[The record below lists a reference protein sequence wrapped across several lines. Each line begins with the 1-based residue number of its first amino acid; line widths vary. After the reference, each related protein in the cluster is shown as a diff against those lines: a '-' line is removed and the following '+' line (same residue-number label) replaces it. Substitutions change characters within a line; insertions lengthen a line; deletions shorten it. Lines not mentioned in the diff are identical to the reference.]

1 MGDSVGLVVMLG
13 VGDDPRQQWGLQL
26 ALECVAQ
33 VGYLQRQMPEA
44 WTELGGPGSDLE
56 RLLRD
61 LPEGPVDLRQ
71 TLWDGLWTAWT
82 CLDQVAEFAKGE
94 RSSSPQ
100 VTMILL
106 RSALMAAARV
116 VYAVA
121 PHARPARR
129 DRALAVMQQEAK
141 SLLRLYKDA
150 DAFGTPMA
158 NLPPRDERDAQRR
171 TAEALLAGSKQIGE
185 AELLK
190 EMARVSEE
198 LLSVER
204 DHDDAHD
211 PLDRGGERDGLLW
224 VFNVYSGIA
233 HGYAWPTLMWKIG
246 SYPTNF
252 VGDLWL
258 VAMIADRAHQL
269 VMEAS
274 DIEWPD
280 IITTDPIELASR
292 GGRTPD
298 FSIPPDRFGSR
309 KVVSM
314 VGSLHWLGQL
324 TRSLLRKRLGMVSK
338 SRS

>member
-1 MGDSVGLVVMLG
+1 MVLAHGVAVAGDSLSVVVMLG
-13 VGDDPRQQWGLQL
+13 VGDDSRQQWGLQL

-33 VGYLQRQMPEA
+33 VGYLQRQMPGA
-44 WTELGGPGSDLE
+44 WTELGGPGSELD
-56 RLLRD
+56 RLVRD
-61 LPEGPVDLRQ
+61 LPDGPVDLRQ
-71 TLWDGLWTAWT
+71 TVWEGLWTAWT

-121 PHARPARR
+121 PHARPDRR
-129 DRALAVMQQEAK
+129 DRALTVMQQEAK

-150 DAFGTPMA
+150 DAFGTPIA
-158 NLPPRDERDAQRR
+158 NLPPQDERDAQRHAGE
-171 TAEALLAGSKQIGE
+171 TLLANSKQIGE

-190 EMARVSEE
+190 EMARVSVE
-198 LLSVER
+198 LLNAER
-204 DHDDAHD
+204 DDNGGRD
-211 PLDRGGERDGLLW
+211 PLDAGGERDELLW

-233 HGYAWPTLMWKIG
+233 HGYAWPTLMWTIG

-252 VGDLWL
+252 VRDLWL

-274 DIEWPD
+274 DIEFPA
-280 IITTDPIELASR
+280 IITANPIELASR

-298 FSIPPDRFGSR
+298 FSIPPSAYAVAERRSRAQPRRFPRASR
-309 KVVSM
+309 
-314 VGSLHWLGQL
+314 
-324 TRSLLRKRLGMVSK
+324 RRKKR
-338 SRS
+338 